1 MNKTAVVRA
10 RIQPELK
17 EDVEAILAPL
27 GLTVSDAISLFL
39 HQIKLRQ
46 GLPFV
51 LTLPEPNAVTRRTFE
66 NTDAGREVNA
76 YPDLDTLFT
85 TLDEATHAPD

>member
-17 EDVEAILAPL
+17 NDVEAILSPL
-27 GLTVSDAISLFL
+27 GLTLSEAVSLFL

-46 GLPFV
+46 GLPFA
-51 LTLPEPNAVTRRTFE
+51 LTLPHPNAVTRRTFE
-66 NTDAGREVNA
+66 DTDAGRDIDT
-76 YPDLDTLFT
+76 YPDLDALFT
-85 TLDEATHAPD
+85 ALDEATYAPD

>member
-17 EDVEAILAPL
+17 DDVEAILSPL
-27 GLTVSDAISLFL
+27 GLTLSDAIGLFL

-46 GLPFV
+46 GLPFA

-66 NTDAGREVNA
+66 NTDAGRDINT

-85 TLDEATHAPD
+85 ALDEAVHAPD

>member
-17 EDVEAILAPL
+17 DDVEAILSPL
-27 GLTVSDAISLFL
+27 GLTLSDAIGLFL

-46 GLPFV
+46 GLPFA

-66 NTDAGREVNA
+66 NTDAGRDINT

-85 TLDEATHAPD
+85 ALDEAASAPD

>member
-17 EDVEAILAPL
+17 DDVEAILSPL
-27 GLTVSDAISLFL
+27 GLTLSEAIGLFL

-51 LTLPEPNAVTRRTFE
+51 LTLPQPNAVTRRTFE
-66 NTDAGREVNA
+66 NTDAGQDVNT

-85 TLDEATHAPD
+85 ALDEAANAPD

>member
-51 LTLPEPNAVTRRTFE
+51 LSLPEPNAVTRRTFE
-66 NTDAGREVNA
+66 NTDAGCEVNT
-76 YPDLDTLFT
+76 YPDLDTLFI
-85 TLDEATHAPD
+85 TLDEAVHAPD